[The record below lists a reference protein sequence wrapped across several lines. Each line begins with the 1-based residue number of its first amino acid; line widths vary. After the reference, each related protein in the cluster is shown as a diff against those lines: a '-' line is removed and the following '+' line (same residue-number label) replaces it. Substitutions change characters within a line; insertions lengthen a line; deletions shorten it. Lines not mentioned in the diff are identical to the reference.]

1 MYLHR
6 AGKQICC
13 WFDGVAS
20 RCSSVLEVG
29 EELGVEDGVAVLHVV
44 DGVES
49 VDGGDGD
56 DGHHDGDPDAGL
68 LASDHTGVGS
78 LSRATVVIHNNI
90 I

>member
-6 AGKQICC
+6 ACKQICFC
-13 WFDGVAS
+13 FDGVAA

-29 EELGVEDGVAVLHVV
+29 KELGVEDGVAVLDVV

-49 VDGGDGD
+49 VNRSDGD
-56 DGHHDGDPDAGL
+56 NGHHNGNPDAGL

-78 LSRATVVIHNNI
+78 LSRATIFVLLNI
-90 I
+90 V